1 MQLPK
6 VPPKQ
11 SCFLMQNAQNFF
23 FLLTNKQTNKKDV
36 IIINPNKDTQ
46 LAATFSK
53 RFGGRIFTSRQPGLK
68 PGKQPQAAAVV
79 YELRSLPT
87 QRNKGL

>member
-1 MQLPK
+1 
-6 VPPKQ
+6 
-11 SCFLMQNAQNFF
+11 MQNAQNFF